1 MYVVEIV
8 NHRDIAVRYGYGH
21 AAGVSLEL
29 EKQLD
34 TIRRERD
41 LLFRLSESTLVLIL
55 FGTRKLGQIRLAA
68 SRLTRTFEKLSNAD
82 TKIAVGCAGAGG
94 DRVSPVRLLSAAD
107 EALSEA
113 ALNSARCAVRYGDS
127 LVAKTSVQLMPS
139 HVAHA
144 IEQDELKVWYQP
156 QIDSQTGAVDGAEAL
171 LRWPNCPMSAG
182 PEDIVDAAKRGNLID
197 KLTRAVLNRAIQ
209 DWVSWKKLGLDLSL
223 SVNVDPAVL
232 THPNFANDVSDS
244 LAIWNMP
251 ASRLVVEVT
260 ENGFNT
266 DDKATYANFEA
277 LQELGTGIS
286 IDDFGTGTSSLSQ
299 FESVPANEVKID
311 KSFILTLDQERTK
324 RRMVKAII
332 HLAHSF
338 GKAVVAEGV
347 ENEASRQLLVDMG
360 CDQLQGFF
368 FSRPVPVA
376 EFLEF
381 AMRDTEHASTG

>member
-1 MYVVEIV
+1 MYVVEFV

-68 SRLTRTFEKLSNAD
+68 SRLTRTFERLSNAD

-94 DRVSPVRLLSAAD
+94 DTVSAVRLLSAAD

-113 ALNSARCAVRYGDS
+113 AQNAARCAVRYGDS
-127 LVAKTSVQLMPS
+127 LAAETSVQLMPS

-156 QIDSQTGAVDGAEAL
+156 QIDAKTGSIDGAEAL
-171 LRWPNCPMSAG
+171 LRWPTCPMSVG

-197 KLTRAVLNRAIQ
+197 KLTRSVLNRAVQ
-209 DWVSWKKLGLDLSL
+209 DWVSWTDDGFDLSL

-232 THPNFANDVSDS
+232 THQNFANDVADS

-251 ASRLVVEVT
+251 ASRLVLEVT

-266 DDKATYANFEA
+266 NDKVTYENFKN
-277 LQELGTGIS
+277 LQKIGVRIS

-299 FESVPANEVKID
+299 FERVPANELKID

-324 RRMVKAII
+324 RRMVEAII

-338 GKAVVAEGV
+338 RKTVVAEGV
-347 ENEASRQLLVDMG
+347 ENEASRELLVKMG

-368 FSRPVPVA
+368 FSRPVPIA
-376 EFLEF
+376 EFLDF
-381 AMRDTEHASTG
+381 AKRETQHASTG